1 MRLTAS
7 RILAGWIVVAHLGFL
22 RPAEGLVVTNGP
34 ATSVVVT
41 SSPNGNLSFLFKLSP
56 TGDAEVTTYA
66 PDVVRVRFH
75 FAGLYEREEVAIAK
89 SFTNWSG
96 FAASYTNR
104 STNLVINTGQLN
116 IEVVLSN
123 RFAVHIRDNSNRDIL
138 LDRRIEYDLDY
149 QMITDTS
156 AYAQVAWPNG
166 TTSVSNRPSGFKLR
180 SIKEMPAGQAYFGL
194 GDFAGPLNRRGQVI
208 QCWNQDTYG
217 FTETHNPK
225 YMALPF
231 WYGAQPATMSRPAY
245 AYGVFFNNPAR
256 PIMDFSSTNGS
267 YSFEA
272 GDDQLDY
279 FVFGGGATQTMS
291 AVLQRFAELT
301 GRPAFL
307 PKWAYGYHQSRHSYF
322 TQQDTLDTI
331 AEFRSRDIPC
341 DAIYLDIGVQRYT
354 NSLTYT
360 NAQPGQL
367 SFNPSSYSNVS
378 ALVTQATN
386 QGMRLVPIIE
396 PLLTVNDPLYGVA
409 LTNLYFIKTNNLAT
423 YVGENFLGPVSWL
436 DFSIGNTRDWWTAQL
451 TNYLATYR
459 LEAIWNDLT
468 EPNEN
473 AMPLNNLW
481 FLDGRYG
488 GGLVTND
495 SRKWHAVNKNTYA
508 VMASQ
513 VSDRALRAQYPS
525 LRPFVLTRGAWP
537 GVQAYAAGW
546 SGDNKSDFDHLRFNT
561 RLAASVMIS
570 GQANFG
576 NDVGGFIGL
585 AGAELLTRWLQ
596 AGVLSPLYRNHN
608 YLDLAPPNP
617 QEPWVHGEPYT
628 LWNRRTIQWRYQLMP
643 FLYSLAQQASTSG
656 VPMNT
661 PVAFY
666 FTGDSNTWSQNEYDF
681 MVGRDVL
688 AAPVVSSGAVTR
700 TVYLPAGSD
709 WYHAGSDTRYSGG
722 QAVVVK
728 ASLGNLPHFLRAG
741 AILPQ
746 GPVMEY
752 ADETP
757 AAYLDVHVW
766 PGASN
771 SFSLFED
778 DGRTTNHLAGVFA
791 RTPMTAQGSATGLT
805 VALGPRSGSYIPAAR
820 DWYVVAH
827 AMSNVTSVTMN
838 GIELTRFGTRTDL
851 AAAAGSGWCYDTVS
865 RQAVLRYPDTGVAV
879 TGVFS
884 GASAFATPVAHASAY
899 SNLAVAG
906 TFTFWNEAAR
916 NMTLVA
922 PHTWVWVTALG
933 SLTNTEFKLVA
944 NDDWTFANW
953 GETNQS
959 DAEIP
964 LSQTA
969 ESFGSN
975 IVITNLAAGLYTF
988 QFNETSL
995 VYSITAASAQDS
1007 DGDGMR
1013 DDWEFTYGLHPA
1025 LAGDGALDLDGD
1037 GLSNS
1042 NEFLAGG
1049 SPIRT
1054 DTDGDGMTDL
1064 DEWVSGT
1071 GISNALSFF
1080 AVATLQP
1087 AATNGGATVGWSAV
1101 TGRLYE
1107 LFFATNLVTPSPWAS
1122 LPPYTNVAGSG
1133 WISVTDT
1140 NTAVPRFYRL
1150 RTRLSP

>member
-1 MRLTAS
+1 MRAS
-7 RILAGWIVVAHLGFL
+7 GIGLISGLFLAAHLSAL
-22 RPAEGLVVTNGP
+22 HPAKGAVVTNGA

-41 SSPNGNLSFLFKLSP
+41 SSPSGNLSFLFKLSP
-56 TGDAEVTTYA
+56 TGDVEVTAYA

-75 FAGLYEREEVAIAK
+75 FAGLYEREAVAIAK
-89 SFTNWSG
+89 PFTNWPG
-96 FAASYTNR
+96 FTASYTNR
-104 STNLVINTGQLN
+104 STNLLINTGLMN

-123 RFAVHIRDNSNRDIL
+123 RFAVHIRDSSNRDLL

-149 QMITDTS
+149 QMINDTS

-166 TTSVSNRPSGFKLR
+166 TTSVSNRPSGFKLK

-194 GDFAGPLNRRGQVI
+194 GDFGGALNRRGRII

-231 WYGAQPATMSRPAY
+231 WYGVQPATLSRPAY

-256 PIMDFSSTNGS
+256 PVVDFSNTNGS
-267 YSFEA
+267 YTFEA

-291 AVLQRFAELT
+291 AVLQRYAELT

-307 PKWAYGYHQSRHSYF
+307 PRWAYGYHQSRHSYF

-331 AEFRSRDIPC
+331 AEFRARDIPC

-354 NSLTYT
+354 NSPAYT
-360 NAQPGQL
+360 NSQPEQL
-367 SFNPSSYSNVS
+367 TFNPVSYSNVV
-378 ALVTQATN
+378 ALVGQATN

-409 LTNLYFIKTNNLAT
+409 YSNFYFIKTNNLAN

-436 DFSIGNTRDWWTAQL
+436 DFSIGATRDWWVGQL
-451 TNYLATYR
+451 TNYLGTYH

-473 AMPLNNLW
+473 AMPLNNVW

-508 VMASQ
+508 VLASQ
-513 VSDRALRAQYPS
+513 VSDRALRTQYPS

-608 YLDLAPPNP
+608 YLELAPPNP
-617 QEPWVHGEPYT
+617 QEPWVHGEPFT

-643 FLYSLAQQASTSG
+643 FLYSLAYQASTSG

-666 FTGDSNTWSQNEYDF
+666 FTGDSNTWSQNEYEF
-681 MVGRDVL
+681 MVGRDLL

-700 TVYLPAGSD
+700 TVYLPVGCD
-709 WYHAGSDTRYSGG
+709 WYHAGSDTLYSGG
-722 QAVVVK
+722 QTVVVK

-746 GPVMEY
+746 GSIVEY
-752 ADETP
+752 ADEVP
-757 AAYLDVHVW
+757 ASYLDIHVW
-766 PGASN
+766 PGSAN
-771 SFSLFED
+771 TFSLFED
-778 DGRTTNHLAGVFA
+778 DGRSTNYLAGSS
-791 RTPMTAQGSATGLT
+791 AQTLLSVDGTATGLT
-805 VALGPRSGSYIPAAR
+805 VSIGVRTGSYSPPAR

-827 AMSNVTSVTMN
+827 AMSNLARAVVN
-838 GIELTRFGTRTDL
+838 GSELTRYGNREAL
-851 AAAAGSGWCYDTVS
+851 AVAGGPGWCYDTVN
-865 RQAVLRYPDTGVAV
+865 RQAVLRYPDTGAALTAV
-879 TGVFS
+879 ISGA
-884 GASAFATPVAHASAY
+884 GASASPGIFASAY
-899 SNLAVAG
+899 SNMAVAG
-906 TFTFWNEAAR
+906 TFTLWDEAAR
-916 NMTLVA
+916 NMSLVA

-933 SLTNTEFKLVA
+933 ALTNAEFKLVA
-944 NDDWTFANW
+944 NDDWNVANW

-959 DAEIP
+959 DAEVP
-964 LSQTA
+964 LTQIA
-969 ESFGSN
+969 ESFGGN
-975 IVITNLAAGLYTF
+975 IQLTNLSAGVYTF
-988 QFNETSL
+988 RFNETSL
-995 VYSITAASAQDS
+995 TYSVTSAAAQDS
-1007 DGDGMR
+1007 DGDGML
-1013 DDWEFTYGLHPA
+1013 DDWEYAYGLHPG
-1025 LAGDGALDLDGD
+1025 LSGDGALDLDGD

-1042 NEFLAGG
+1042 NEFLLGG

-1054 DTDGDGMTDL
+1054 DTDLDGMSDV

-1080 AVATLQP
+1080 FVEILQTST
-1087 AATNGGATVGWSAV
+1087 TNGGVTVGWSAV
-1101 TGRLYE
+1101 TGRAYE
-1107 LFFATNLVTPSPWAS
+1107 LYFATNLLTPSMWSS
-1122 LPPYTNVAGSG
+1122 LTPFTNVAGSG
-1133 WISVTDT
+1133 WLTVTDT
-1140 NTAVPRFYRL
+1140 NGASLRFYRL
-1150 RTRLSP
+1150 GTRWSP